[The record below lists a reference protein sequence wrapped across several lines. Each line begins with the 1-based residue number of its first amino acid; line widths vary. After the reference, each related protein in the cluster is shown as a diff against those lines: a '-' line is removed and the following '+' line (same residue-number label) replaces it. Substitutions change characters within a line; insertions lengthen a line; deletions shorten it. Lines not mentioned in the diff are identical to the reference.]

1 MRVLIEVSYDKQ
13 FEDVVRQKNIVGF
26 NSFITLT
33 EVNEESADPF
43 EMIADVCYASSS
55 RLQLRD
61 ADQWYQHWKEEPVCE
76 PAGRRTLCELPGTP
90 AWRCESIAQTKLPGH
105 KFQSH
110 PGVPPA
116 RLIDLSGLLFVLRW
130 SPKTL
135 KTRLS
140 FLFLVSSIQVI
151 GKASSIVI
159 PS

>member
-61 ADQWYQHWKEEPVCE
+61 ADQ
-76 PAGRRTLCELPGTP
+76 
-90 AWRCESIAQTKLPGH
+90 
-105 KFQSH
+105 
-110 PGVPPA
+110 
-116 RLIDLSGLLFVLRW
+116 
-130 SPKTL
+130 
-135 KTRLS
+135 
-140 FLFLVSSIQVI
+140 
-151 GKASSIVI
+151 
-159 PS
+159 